1 MTLYTMEILEILSRE
16 SENTHMCMCTKKMAV
31 GMPMNV
37 QHN

>member
-1 MTLYTMEILEILSRE
+1 MEILEIP
-16 SENTHMCMCTKKMAV
+16 ENRKIHNMCMCTKKMAV